1 MSFNVISCLQN
12 VISYFIINYSY
23 VRLEQRLQTL
33 VGFSQNRMSYA
44 DKFLQQAPIP
54 PPRRRKKK
62 MVETTKL

>member
-1 MSFNVISCLQN
+1 MSDWNNVYKLLW
-12 VISYFIINYSY
+12 V
-23 VRLEQRLQTL
+23 
-33 VGFSQNRMSYA
+33 FSQNRMSYA